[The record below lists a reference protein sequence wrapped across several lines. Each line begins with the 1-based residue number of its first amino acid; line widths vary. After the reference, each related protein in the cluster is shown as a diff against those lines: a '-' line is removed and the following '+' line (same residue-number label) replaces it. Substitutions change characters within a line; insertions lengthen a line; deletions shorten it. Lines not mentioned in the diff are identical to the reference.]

1 VERPRQE
8 APALKGTIAF
18 VLDDAGHNLVDLE
31 PFLRLAQ
38 PLGIAVLP
46 GLPNSAKAARRIR
59 AAGKELLLHQP
70 MEALGGQDP
79 GPQAIYASM
88 GDREIRAVLERNLA
102 EIGPVAGMNN
112 HQGSKITAD
121 ERVMRTVL
129 AFCRDHGIYF
139 LDSKTTAESVVP
151 AVAAGMGI
159 RIRERD
165 VFVDNIQERTAMI
178 RFVQEGLQKAEKKG
192 AAVMIGHVW
201 SSELAGI
208 LQELYPEL
216 VAQGYSLATISQIM
230 MGEWNDEDFGD

>member
-1 VERPRQE
+1 
-8 APALKGTIAF
+8 
-18 VLDDAGHNLVDLE
+18 
-31 PFLRLAQ
+31 
-38 PLGIAVLP
+38 
-46 GLPNSAKAARRIR
+46 
-59 AAGKELLLHQP
+59 
-70 MEALGGQDP
+70 
-79 GPQAIYASM
+79 
-88 GDREIRAVLERNLA
+88 
-102 EIGPVAGMNN
+102 MNN
-112 HQGSKITAD
+112 PQGSKITAD

-129 AFCRDHGIYF
+129 AFCRDHGIYV

-216 VAQGYSLATISQIM
+216 VDQGYSLATISQIM